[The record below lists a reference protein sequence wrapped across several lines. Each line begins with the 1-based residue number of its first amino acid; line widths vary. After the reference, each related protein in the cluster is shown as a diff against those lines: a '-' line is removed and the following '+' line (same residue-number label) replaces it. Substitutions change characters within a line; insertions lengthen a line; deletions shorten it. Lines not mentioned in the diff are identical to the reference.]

1 MSVEIQT
8 ILNYIEEYA
17 SNDHPPKEEGYI
29 IPLQLGY
36 VDSILLMDYITT
48 LQRKEYNNSKAVEY
62 INNKWEKDKYYEDIE
77 NCMTFCKYD
86 KDDLLNILEKG
97 E

>member
-17 SNDHPPKEEGYI
+17 SNEHPPKEEGYI

-36 VDSILLMDYITT
+36 VDSILLIDYIYRLQEIPKKALDYTENMRDLMKSNEPLLTSLHVLQET
-48 LQRKEYNNSKAVEY
+48 LR
-62 INNKWEKDKYYEDIE
+62 
-77 NCMTFCKYD
+77 
-86 KDDLLNILEKG
+86 G
-97 E
+97 EI